1 MGRNLVARGW
11 RLRRIHLLFRID
23 RGGYHYQHGHDSH
36 AHAYAYSTPT
46 PTPTPAP
53 VGAGTPPQTPPASP
67 PASSGATI
75 SGAVTL
81 TGVNNALT
89 ANVSVGGTITNVSII
104 YPALSAWDTTGA
116 NVTAKLTALGVNVPA
131 LAQQMLAAY
140 NLANPGNTF
149 VSGLSGYQP
158 FPFIWGR
165 GMGQMMRRPMPIR
178 QPVAGRNY
186 VRPGAPM
193 RRIG

>member
-1 MGRNLVARGW
+1 M
-11 RLRRIHLLFRID
+11 
-23 RGGYHYQHGHDSH
+23 
-36 AHAYAYSTPT
+36 
-46 PTPTPAP
+46 
-53 VGAGTPPQTPPASP
+53 
-67 PASSGATI
+67 
-75 SGAVTL
+75 
-81 TGVNNALT
+81 
-89 ANVSVGGTITNVSII
+89 GGTITNVSII

-165 GMGQMMRRPMPIR
+165 GMGQMMRLNGGRPMRIR
-178 QPVAGRNY
+178 QPGSVIAET
-186 VRPGAPM
+186 
-193 RRIG
+193 

>member
-1 MGRNLVARGW
+1 M
-11 RLRRIHLLFRID
+11 
-23 RGGYHYQHGHDSH
+23 
-36 AHAYAYSTPT
+36 
-46 PTPTPAP
+46 
-53 VGAGTPPQTPPASP
+53 
-67 PASSGATI
+67 
-75 SGAVTL
+75 
-81 TGVNNALT
+81 
-89 ANVSVGGTITNVSII
+89 GGTITNVSII

-140 NLANPGNTF
+140 NLANPGNSF

-158 FPFIWGR
+158 FSFIWGR
-165 GMGQMMRRPMPIR
+165 GMGQMHPRPPQR
-178 QPVAGRNY
+178 PVRTVWAGPPVAGRGPVTRGVGANY